1 MPLPSFLHVRY
12 GDRCATVVVNDRGP
26 YVDGRILDLS
36 EGSARYLG
44 LPGIGDIRAE
54 ILRPA

>member
-1 MPLPSFLHVRY
+1 VRY

-36 EGSARYLG
+36 EGAAMYLG
-44 LPGIGDIRAE
+44 LPGVGDVRCE